1 MVVQMSADF
10 ERLKEFLN
18 SQMRM
23 THVYQPVMI
32 RTLLASNGAASV
44 TEIAKALLAEDR
56 AQIEYYEQITKRMVG
71 FVLTKNRQIT
81 EKHGQKYILK
91 GFDQLSTDE
100 ITSLIAICDEKRH
113 DFLETR
119 SDPWSHRR
127 NADGYVSGTIR
138 YEVLKRAGS
147 RCELCGV
154 STEFR
159 ALEIDHII
167 PRSKGGSDDISNFQ
181 VLCTSCNAT
190 KNNRDATDFRGVL
203 ASYKERKADCL
214 FCEIPKD
221 RVILENELAYAVRD
235 GFPVTPLH
243 SLVIPKR
250 HVETFFD
257 LYQPER
263 NAIFQLVDQLKADIE
278 NSDASVSGF
287 NIGMNSGQSAGQ
299 TIFHCHVHV
308 IPRRDG
314 DMPDPKGGVRGVIPE
329 MQKYLNIGK

>member
-1 MVVQMSADF
+1 MSAAF
-10 ERLKEFLN
+10 EHLREFLTA
-18 SQMRM
+18 QMRM

-32 RTLLASNGAASV
+32 RALLASNGVASV
-44 TEIAKALLAEDR
+44 THIAKALLAEDR

-71 FVLTKNRQIT
+71 TVLTKSRKIT
-81 EKHGQKYILK
+81 EKQGQTYTLK

-100 ITSLIAICDEKRH
+100 ISSLIKICDEKLR
-113 DFLETR
+113 DFLDTR

-127 NADGYVSGTIR
+127 NSEGYVSGTIR

-154 STEFR
+154 STEIR

-167 PRSKGGSDDISNFQ
+167 PRSKGGSDEISNFQ
-181 VLCTSCNAT
+181 VLCTSCNGT
-190 KNNRDATDFRGVL
+190 KNNRDDTDFRGVL
-203 ASYKERKADCL
+203 AFYKDRISECL
-214 FCEIPKD
+214 FCEMPKD
-221 RVILENELAYAVRD
+221 RVVLENELAYAIRD
-235 GFPVTPLH
+235 GFPVTHLH

-257 LYQPER
+257 LYKPER
-263 NAIFQLVDQLKADIE
+263 NAIFQLVDELKAEIE
-278 NSDASVSGF
+278 KSDASVSGF

-299 TIFHCHVHV
+299 TIFHCHVHL

-314 DMPDPKGGVRGVIPE
+314 DMPDPRGGVRGVIPKK
-329 MQKYLNIGK
+329 QKY

>member
-1 MVVQMSADF
+1 MSQTF
-10 ERLKEFLN
+10 ERLKEFLVVKM
-18 SQMRM
+18 QPQ
-23 THVYQPVMI
+23 HVYQPVMV

-44 TEIAKALLAEDR
+44 TDIAKALLAEDR

-71 FVLTKNRQIT
+71 DVLTRKRQIT
-81 EKHGQKYILK
+81 EKQGQKYTLK

-100 ITSLIAICDEKRH
+100 VVSLISICDEKLRV
-113 DFLETR
+113 FLKTR

-127 NADGYVSGTIR
+127 KANGYVSGTIR

-181 VLCTSCNAT
+181 VLCTSCNGT
-190 KNNRDATDFRGVL
+190 KNNRDDTDFRSVID
-203 ASYKERKADCL
+203 SYKSRQSECL

-221 RVILENELAYAVRD
+221 RIILENELAYAIRD
-235 GFPVTPLH
+235 GFPVTSLH

-263 NAIFQLVDQLKADIE
+263 NAIFQLVDQLKTDIE

-329 MQKYLNIGK
+329 KQKY

>member
-1 MVVQMSADF
+1 MSQTF
-10 ERLKEFLN
+10 ERLKEFLVVKM
-18 SQMRM
+18 QPQ
-23 THVYQPVMI
+23 HVYQPVMV

-44 TEIAKALLAEDR
+44 TDIAKALLAEDR

-71 FVLTKNRQIT
+71 DVLTRKRQIT
-81 EKHGQKYILK
+81 EKQGQKYILK

-100 ITSLIAICDEKRH
+100 VVSLISICDEKLRV
-113 DFLETR
+113 FLETR

-127 NADGYVSGTIR
+127 KANGYVSGTIR

-167 PRSKGGSDDISNFQ
+167 PRSKGGADDISNFQ
-181 VLCTSCNAT
+181 VLCSSCNAT
-190 KNNRDATDFRGVL
+190 KNNRGNTDFRGVL
-203 ASYKERKADCL
+203 ASYKHRQSDCL

-221 RVILENELAYAVRD
+221 RIILENELAYAIRD
-235 GFPVTPLH
+235 EFPVTPLH

-257 LYQPER
+257 LYHPER
-263 NAIFQLVDQLKADIE
+263 NAIFQLVDQIKADIE
-278 NSDASVSGF
+278 KSDASVSGF

-299 TIFHCHVHV
+299 TIFHCHVHL

-329 MQKYLNIGK
+329 KQKY

>member
-1 MVVQMSADF
+1 MTAAF
-10 ERLKEFLN
+10 EHLKEFLTA
-18 SQMRM
+18 QMRM
-23 THVYQPVMI
+23 IHVYQPVML

-44 TEIAKALLAEDR
+44 TDIAKALLAEDR

-71 FVLTKNRQIT
+71 TVLTKNRQIT
-81 EKHGQKYILK
+81 KKHGQTYTLK

-100 ITSLIAICDEKRH
+100 VASLIAICEEKLRE
-113 DFLETR
+113 FLKTR

-138 YEVLKRAGS
+138 YEVMKRAKS

-181 VLCTSCNAT
+181 VLCTSCNGT
-190 KNNRDATDFRGVL
+190 KNNRDDTDFRGVL
-203 ASYKERKADCL
+203 ASYTDRLTECP
-214 FCEIPKD
+214 FCEIPTD
-221 RVILENELAYAVRD
+221 RIILENELAYAIRD
-235 GFPVTPLH
+235 GRPVTPLH
-243 SLVIPKR
+243 SLIIPKR

-278 NSDASVSGF
+278 KTDPSVSGF
-287 NIGMNSGQSAGQ
+287 NIGMNAGQSAGQ
-299 TIFHCHVHV
+299 TVFHCHVHI

-314 DMPDPKGGVRGVIPE
+314 DMPDPRGGVRGVIPE
-329 MQKYLNIGK
+329 KQKY